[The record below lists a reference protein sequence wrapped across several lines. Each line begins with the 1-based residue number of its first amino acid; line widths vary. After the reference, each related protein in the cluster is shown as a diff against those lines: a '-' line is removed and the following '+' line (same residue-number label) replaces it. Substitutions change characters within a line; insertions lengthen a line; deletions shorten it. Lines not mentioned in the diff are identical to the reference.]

1 MGIARGSLFF
11 VFAGEQTASAIENR
25 AEVTHLMVSKRE
37 RLEAAI
43 AKDVADRPP
52 FALWRH
58 FPVDDQTPEGLAE
71 STSLYQARYDY
82 DFVKVTPASSF
93 CLLDWGVEDEWNGNP
108 DGTQVPPKVDYSFRH
123 EFLNLMT
130 T

>member
-1 MGIARGSLFF
+1 
-11 VFAGEQTASAIENR
+11 
-25 AEVTHLMVSKRE
+25 MVSKRE

-58 FPVDDQTPEGLAE
+58 FPVDDQTPNGLAE
-71 STSLYQARYDY
+71 STALYQARYDY

-108 DGTQVPPKVDYSFRH
+108 EGTRDYTQLSYCVRDSEKLNRSSKRSLVLSPKRKTSLVGRYCLSIFTESLER
-123 EFLNLMT
+123 
-130 T
+130 